1 MGEGELERLAGEALE
16 RIDQLIKVKLGE
28 LLRSGGMFD
37 APLAEKA
44 RLLNELLEL
53 RERLERL
60 LTRLKEH
67 SD

>member
-1 MGEGELERLAGEALE
+1 
-16 RIDQLIKVKLGE
+16 VKLGE
-28 LLRSGGMFD
+28 LLRGGGMFD
-37 APLAEKA
+37 ASLAEKA